1 MISLDRLSFK
11 IRRDPGY
18 ATRDWHA
25 PKPPYRFAV
34 VLVKKGTLEGNELL
48 VMADEM
54 MAESV
59 ASGLKA
65 ASPLVESAKV
75 VLFGERP
82 PEVNAWFFMHHFP
95 IDEVANLV
103 QNDPAWLWVHN
114 PGVWNAVELMS
125 ASSRVYSGIFHAG
138 RIMAPRIG
146 ARLFVHT
153 LEDESIFKPISS
165 QKRDENGIVF
175 IGNAAMHVNLVHVL
189 ARLCHAGKCNVYG
202 HGWNNFGIP
211 NLGRLPMREAPRIL
225 TSASV
230 CIDSVSKMHNEE
242 GMTSTRVHQA
252 LACGS
257 AVVSNQNPD
266 FFPEEMRK
274 HILFVD
280 SDDALVDGA
289 LRLARDA
296 MARNA
301 LRHKASLCVRRH
313 TLRFACRSLW
323 SSMHEDLKNAMR
335 IAR

>member
-1 MISLDRLSFK
+1 MISLDKLSFEV
-11 IRRDPGY
+11 RRDP
-18 ATRDWHA
+18 DHA
-25 PKPPYRFAV
+25 VRSCKSPRPPYRFAV
-34 VLVKKGTLEGNELL
+34 VLVKKGTLDGNELL

-82 PEVNAWFFMHHFP
+82 QGVNAWFFMHHFP

-103 QNDPAWLWVHN
+103 QEDPAWLWVHN
-114 PGVWNAVELMS
+114 PGVWSAVEIMS
-125 ASSRVYSGIFHAG
+125 AASRVYNGVFHAG
-138 RIMAPRIG
+138 RLMAPRLG

-153 LEDESIFKPISS
+153 LEDELLFKPTSN
-165 QKRDENGIVF
+165 QRRDENGIVF

-274 HILFVD
+274 HVLFVK
-280 SDDALVDGA
+280 SDDELVDGA
-289 LRLARDA
+289 LHLTRDA
-296 MARNA
+296 IARNA
-301 LRHKASLCVRRH
+301 LRYKASSCTRRH
-313 TLRFACRSLW
+313 TLRFACRNLW
-323 SSMHEDLKNAMR
+323 SSMLDDLKA
-335 IAR
+335 ASSHGL